1 MERTMLITCGL
12 MFTQLIN
19 GPASGAAGGAANTQ
33 SAANPGVGVVNIAQV
48 FESFEM
54 TRDLEQRF
62 DQARR
67 GISDQ
72 ADNRRQAIDQQV
84 ASLEAFDPASRDFA
98 QRRTEVRRL
107 RVEYQVWLEMEEQ
120 RLKEEH
126 MLWLRLIYDNVTD
139 AVGLV
144 AKRRGIDLVVTNDE
158 LSPDAPDSLALRRE
172 ILLKKV
178 LYFSPRVDLTA
189 EVLRMVNEQ
198 YEQDGGSESLQ
209 APPPAINRPRAIPST
224 GQE

>member
-1 MERTMLITCGL
+1 METPMLITCGL
-12 MFTQLIN
+12 LLTQLVN
-19 GPASGAAGGAANTQ
+19 GAAGGATNTQ

-62 DQARR
+62 DSAREAI
-67 GISDQ
+67 GDQ
-72 ADNRRQAIDQQV
+72 ADNRRQAIDQQI

-107 RVEYQVWLEMEEQ
+107 RVEYQVWLEMEEL

-158 LSPDAPDSLALRRE
+158 LSPDAPDSMALRRE

-189 EVLRMVNEQ
+189 EVLRIVNEK
-198 YEQDGGSESLQ
+198 YEQDGGSGSLQ
-209 APPPAINRPRAIPST
+209 VPPPAAGRPRAMPAT
-224 GQE
+224 GQK